1 MSLNYDLWIERHN
14 ECDEKVCRL
23 CELEQSKES
32 VKCNSAFCVM
42 NHAMQDIQ
50 GYFKRN
56 ECSTAELCFLIRNI
70 DVIITSVL
78 DLNHILLGVGLNK
91 TEKAIKKCF
100 TDKEKIC
107 KFRILRSLILAHPV
121 DTNYHNEDG
130 ETETVYLEDVLPST
144 YYSQCFVVK
153 EKCDYVKRMCK
164 PESNTSYFE
173 PLTIENDIIPV
184 INVIY
189 DSIKQLTNNVEQK
202 IVLYETKL
210 SQTALCL
217 DKSSI
222 QNYIISLDTELE
234 KRYPSAV
241 EKGTY
246 DNGETYRYSLIYQC
260 LVYFNAHFAKE
271 TQEKYDVFLD
281 YITNELK
288 IIESDLQQMKYNED
302 NYFSLLHNSRFA
314 ADCCYE
320 KQKMEYLLYSS
331 EKSFTEEYIGDDTPS
346 NALWGIRC
354 FRLLIPY
361 INEFIPVDVSVSDK
375 ELYCQYVAAKYLS
388 NIN

>member
-1 MSLNYDLWIERHN
+1 M
-14 ECDEKVCRL
+14 
-23 CELEQSKES
+23 S
-32 VKCNSAFCVM
+32 VKHFSIAF
-42 NHAMQDIQ
+42 
-50 GYFKRN
+50 
-56 ECSTAELCFLIRNI
+56 
-70 DVIITSVL
+70 SVL
-78 DLNHILLGVGLNK
+78 FNP
-91 TEKAIKKCF
+91 TPS
-100 TDKEKIC
+100 KIW
-107 KFRILRSLILAHPV
+107 LRSRTL
-121 DTNYHNEDG
+121 
-130 ETETVYLEDVLPST
+130 
-144 YYSQCFVVK
+144 
-153 EKCDYVKRMCK
+153 
-164 PESNTSYFE
+164 
-173 PLTIENDIIPV
+173 V

-288 IIESDLQQMKYNED
+288 IIEFDLQQMKYNED
-302 NYFSLLHNSRFA
+302 N
-314 ADCCYE
+314 
-320 KQKMEYLLYSS
+320 
-331 EKSFTEEYIGDDTPS
+331 
-346 NALWGIRC
+346 
-354 FRLLIPY
+354 
-361 INEFIPVDVSVSDK
+361 
-375 ELYCQYVAAKYLS
+375 
-388 NIN
+388 